1 MGKGDEVSV
10 ALDMGSTPPTFP
22 RVRFVEA
29 AGGGEAHIRLEAEL
43 VWRGASLELTA
54 QIGTDLTG
62 YVAVPLALSELVVR
76 GTLRFQAA
84 PCGDAPYLGQCS
96 VSFLSP
102 PQIDFVLR
110 PLRAFDVMEVPLL
123 QRLHAALLDAIC
135 APMLWPQQHFFLWA
149 ELFDQPA
156 PTVVTL
162 HLHHLQPPA
171 DAAAAPAPV
180 YLCATLSEKTY
191 DQAYRSADTRVAAT
205 TTASAADAPA
215 AAWLAPIHE
224 EPTFLCEVAAA
235 ARVQLALFERR
246 AAAPAAADADDTAV
260 DGGADGAEA
269 ADVSVGGDDDGAPAA
284 PPSLAA
290 VSAAADGR
298 LGGDAAGGDRCV
310 GRAEVALASL
320 SADAAAAPVEVAFGG
335 WRLSASLALRA
346 PPPPQHAFAAGV
358 LHITAVSVHPP
369 APLRVR
375 LRAAGWARSSP
386 RRRRR
391 AGRRPRSCGWR
402 PGAQPLYVEIIG
414 AEEAPAPAP
423 AADEGAAA
431 AADGA
436 AVARID
442 VSDVG
447 DATTTRWA
455 VAEPGGR
462 LAVRVEVAVLRG
474 AAAEWQLAR
483 VGSRSA

>member
-123 QRLHAALLDAIC
+123 QRRLHAALLDAIC

-205 TTASAADAPA
+205 ATTVSATSSAAAEA
-215 AAWLAPIHE
+215 GLAPIHE

-246 AAAPAAADADDTAV
+246 AAAPAAADADDTAA

-269 ADVSVGGDDDGAPAA
+269 ADVASVATTTARRRRRRRSRQCRRRQTAG
-284 PPSLAA
+284 
-290 VSAAADGR
+290 SAATRRAATAAW
-298 LGGDAAGGDRCV
+298 DAR
-310 GRAEVALASL
+310 RWRSL
-320 SADAAAAPVEVAFGG
+320 RFRPT
-335 WRLSASLALRA
+335 A
-346 PPPPQHAFAAGV
+346 PPPP
-358 LHITAVSVHPP
+358 
-369 APLRVR
+369 
-375 LRAAGWARSSP
+375 
-386 RRRRR
+386 
-391 AGRRPRSCGWR
+391 
-402 PGAQPLYVEIIG
+402 
-414 AEEAPAPAP
+414 
-423 AADEGAAA
+423 
-431 AADGA
+431 
-436 AVARID
+436 
-442 VSDVG
+442 
-447 DATTTRWA
+447 
-455 VAEPGGR
+455 
-462 LAVRVEVAVLRG
+462 
-474 AAAEWQLAR
+474 
-483 VGSRSA
+483 SR